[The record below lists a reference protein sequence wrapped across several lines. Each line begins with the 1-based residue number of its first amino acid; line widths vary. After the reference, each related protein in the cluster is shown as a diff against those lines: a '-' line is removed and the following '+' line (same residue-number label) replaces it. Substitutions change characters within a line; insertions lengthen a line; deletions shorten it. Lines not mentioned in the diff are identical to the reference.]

1 MAVETNIFQN
11 LVQVDPLTI
20 KFTLSPTDHVYANTL
35 RRSILSE
42 VETVGFRSNILEDG
56 STSHVVVTKNN
67 TPMTNEMLADRIGLL
82 PIFVDPK
89 ADPDAWTVFD
99 DNGNEVPPRYLFKL
113 EAKSDSETP
122 KDVYASD
129 FEVFQVGAGEEVRRV
144 DNKQFFHSDPYMLK
158 LFPDKNLTP
167 LITTLKGVQ
176 ANQVP
181 QEISL
186 TARASIG
193 TGRDHVRFSP
203 VSQCSYQNT
212 IDTNEQKQKAVFD
225 NWLRTTKKVNPS
237 EVKGE
242 REAILKREFNTM
254 EIERCFLKDDN
265 DMPYSFDFTV
275 ESRGQ
280 MDVRTIVARGI
291 EAIIEK
297 CKFYSAIDSGDLPSN
312 VEIRPADWTGIGYD
326 FVIQQEDYTLGYL
339 LQTWMDAN
347 LMPDEKGKNG
357 KISFVAAKIPHP
369 LRDEMVFRIG
379 FSANQKPE
387 ETSILAARAVFAQA
401 AKACMNMFTEWGKMW
416 SSTLEGKKLPAPAVP
431 GKKKFKV
438 AAAPTEEA
446 PAKALLENA
455 PTGSWGNM
463 FGEEYAEQAK
473 ARREAGLPLST
484 APPAPEVVTGVPK
497 GISKEQPAP
506 KADKRRGTFW
516 KKNPLE
522 E

>member
-1 MAVETNIFQN
+1 MAVNTNIFQN
-11 LVQVDPLTI
+11 LNQVDPLTI

-35 RRSILSE
+35 RRAILSE

-56 STSHVVVTKNN
+56 STSHVVIQKNN

-82 PIFVDPK
+82 PIFVDPY
-89 ADPDAWTVFD
+89 ADKEAWKVYD

-113 EAKSDSETP
+113 EKKSESETP
-122 KDVYASD
+122 TDVFASD
-129 FEVFQVGAGEEVRRV
+129 FEVFQLGEGSELRRV
-144 DNKQFFHSDPYMLK
+144 ENKQFFRSDPYMLK
-158 LFPDKNLTP
+158 LFPSRTDITP
-167 LITTLKGVQ
+167 LITTLKGIQ
-176 ANQVP
+176 SNQVP

-212 IDTNEQKQKAVFD
+212 IDTDEGKQKAVFET
-225 NWLRTTKKVNPS
+225 WLRTTKKVDPS
-237 EVKGE
+237 KVQGE
-242 REAILKREFNTM
+242 LEKTLKREFGTM
-254 EIERCFLKDDN
+254 EIERCFLKDEN
-265 DMPYSFDFTV
+265 DLPYSFDFTI

-280 MDVRTIVARGI
+280 LDVKVIVARAL
-291 EAIIEK
+291 EALIEK
-297 CKFYSAIDSGDLPSN
+297 CKFYTAMESGDLPSN

-347 LMPDEKGKNG
+347 LMPDEKGANG

-369 LRDEMVFRIG
+369 LRDEMVIRIG
-379 FSANQKPE
+379 FSSRQKPE

-416 SSTLEGKKLPAPAVP
+416 SATLEGKKLPAPAVP
-431 GKKKFKV
+431 AKKKFKV
-438 AAAPTEEA
+438 STS
-446 PAKALLENA
+446 AL
-455 PTGSWGNM
+455 PDTSSGPSWGNIA
-463 FGEEYAEQAK
+463 FEEERAERK
-473 ARREAGLPLST
+473 AAATT
-484 APPAPEVVTGVPK
+484 AAPGPEVVKGVPK
-497 GISKEQPAP
+497 GVSKEQPAP
-506 KADKRRGTFW
+506 KVDKRRGTFW